1 VLPKSQQ
8 SNKQIKTKLVRKKN
22 HQSYCINNN
31 ISLDNRII
39 IMAIREL
46 VNDLSLFEAKIRS
59 LRLILNLP
67 ITQNRNL
74 SVSEKDS
81 VKSIL
86 NELMTLINKH
96 LTEIS

>member
-1 VLPKSQQ
+1 
-8 SNKQIKTKLVRKKN
+8 
-22 HQSYCINNN
+22 
-31 ISLDNRII
+31 
-39 IMAIREL
+39 MAIREL

-74 SVSEKDS
+74 SASEKDS

>member
-1 VLPKSQQ
+1 VSL
-8 SNKQIKTKLVRKKN
+8 KN
-22 HQSYCINNN
+22 HQSYRINNN
-31 ISLDNRII
+31 ISLDSRII

-74 SVSEKDS
+74 SASEKES
-81 VKSIL
+81 VKAIL
-86 NELMTLINKH
+86 NELITLINKH

>member
-1 VLPKSQQ
+1 
-8 SNKQIKTKLVRKKN
+8 
-22 HQSYCINNN
+22 
-31 ISLDNRII
+31 
-39 IMAIREL
+39 MAIREL